1 MSDRHPELERLVAVM
16 ARLRRDCPWDAEQ
29 THRSLVTYL
38 IEETA
43 EVVEAIEEG
52 EDPHL
57 VEELGDLLLQVLFHA
72 QIASDEGR
80 FDVEDVARGIAD
92 KLVQRHPHVFAAG
105 EVPGDLDATWEAR
118 KRAEKGR
125 TSALEGI
132 PPLNALARSMKV
144 IRRTRKL
151 AVPLELPRQPI
162 SAEATG
168 AGILE
173 LVARAEASG
182 IDADQA
188 VRDAVRAL
196 EQAVT
201 EAEGAQS
208 ASRGDGAA

>member
-1 MSDRHPELERLVAVM
+1 MTHSQLERLVAVM
-16 ARLRRDCPWDAEQ
+16 HRLRTGCPWDAEQ

>member
-1 MSDRHPELERLVAVM
+1 M
-16 ARLRRDCPWDAEQ
+16 
-29 THRSLVTYL
+29 
-38 IEETA
+38 
-43 EVVEAIEEG
+43 
-52 EDPHL
+52 
-57 VEELGDLLLQVLFHA
+57 
-72 QIASDEGR
+72 
-80 FDVEDVARGIAD
+80 
-92 KLVQRHPHVFAAG
+92 FAAG